1 VVPNENWSSESWL
14 RLVAGLIFCLMLG
27 GVLNGLI
34 AGSEWMW
41 LRFLV
46 GTATFHG
53 AALVLVHWLLREQG
67 SGWTEAFGL
76 DRGRLSTVMGL
87 GALVAVMVLPIAWL
101 GSYGSAELMRFFL
114 FEPEPQAAVTTLR
127 SSTRWWQGWSMGF
140 MAVTV
145 APVAEEVLFR
155 GLMYPGLKRRLG
167 IGRAAL
173 ISSVLFAL
181 IHVNLMTFVPLL
193 LLAGVLVWLYEH
205 TGNLLAPVV
214 AHAVFNLANLLL
226 LLLV

>member
-1 VVPNENWSSESWL
+1 MVPNENWSSESWL
-14 RLVAGLIFCLMLG
+14 RLVAGLILCLMVG
-27 GVLNGLI
+27 GVMNGLI
-34 AGSEWMW
+34 AGSEWLW

-76 DRGRLSTVMGL
+76 DRGRLSAVLGL
-87 GALVAVMVLPIAWL
+87 GVLVAVMVLPIAWL
-101 GSYGSAELMRFFL
+101 GSYGSAELMRFFWV
-114 FEPEPQAAVTTLR
+114 EPEPQAAVTTLR
-127 SSTRWWQGWSMGF
+127 SSTEWWQGWSMGL

-155 GLMYPGLKRRLG
+155 GLMYPALKRRLG
-167 IGRAAL
+167 IGGAML

-193 LLAGVLVWLYEH
+193 LLAGVLVWLYEY
-205 TGNLLAPVV
+205 TGNLAAPVM